1 MFVFLL
7 WCIVLSLFNF
17 PKKNE
22 ENDADAHKVSFELQ
36 MNTYLFFTMFFFFVF
51 VKKRQFWQIPH
62 CIWRNLIYES
72 STIAQH
78 DAFHIGNIPWNW
90 HFRNENERTGQ
101 FHRTTI
107 KQVEIQSLILSCH
120 SIWRANAHCIAM
132 HK

>member
-17 PKKNE
+17 PKKTKKMTQTHTKFHLNCKWI
-22 ENDADAHKVSFELQ
+22 HIYFSPC
-36 MNTYLFFTMFFFFVF
+36 FFFVF